1 MDQITPAGCRL
12 SIPEWSVL
20 CHLVKDSGFCYFSAN
35 PSLGRSVEGTECY
48 WMEKRAEREREMM
61 ERKRKRVS
69 INLSL
74 CSQQGKS
81 DEWESRTR
89 KVDLIAPVHHHE

>member
-12 SIPEWSVL
+12 SSPEWPVL

-35 PSLGRSVEGTECY
+35 PSLGRSVEGIECY
-48 WMEKRAEREREMM
+48 WMEKGAERERDDG
-61 ERKRKRVS
+61 RKKRVS

-81 DEWESRTR
+81 DEWESRMR
-89 KVDLIAPVHHHE
+89 KVDLIAPE

>member
-48 WMEKRAEREREMM
+48 WMEKRAEREGDDGKKE
-61 ERKRKRVS
+61 S
-69 INLSL
+69 IHKCLSL
-74 CSQQGKS
+74 LTAGK
-81 DEWESRTR
+81 
-89 KVDLIAPVHHHE
+89 K

>member
-1 MDQITPAGCRL
+1 
-12 SIPEWSVL
+12 
-20 CHLVKDSGFCYFSAN
+20 
-35 PSLGRSVEGTECY
+35 
-48 WMEKRAEREREMM
+48 MEKRAEREREMM